1 MSDFNSP
8 SLPLK
13 RFLLL
18 ILFILGCATDG
29 LQKPPNDILAKVGDR
44 IITSRDFLQRSEY
57 TIRPEYCKGDLYQHK
72 KIILNN
78 LIAEKLL
85 AIEIEKSGFE
95 TINASASA
103 FLKGRK
109 EQSMRQLL
117 YFKEGYSKSIISEN
131 EKEHYFKMAGRTYD
145 ISHFSFP
152 GGAFL
157 DSINSALNANISL
170 ENIYR
175 FNFDDNIPTR
185 SVKWEEPN
193 HPIIDQAL
201 FNQSVTKNQTI
212 GPFQID
218 DGSYIIMKVNGW
230 TDRMAMTDKA
240 VQERNNSVVNT
251 LRERKGIEIYKKFI
265 ADAMKGR
272 EVKFNRDV
280 LIPYADAI
288 SERYF
293 RTREEKESAISSA
306 IFNSGEF
313 LTLEDI
319 RPMSDDFSNLT
330 LFNLNGEEWKIKK
343 FEKEIMSHPLVFRKK
358 KMNSAEFSDQFRLA
372 IVDFIQDK
380 FLTNKAYG
388 MSLDKS
394 LEVVQSVS
402 MWKDSF
408 LAYQSS
414 LLFDQ
419 KITNENRHIKMKP
432 IIDKLQHKYDKSIFI
447 NTDLF
452 EKIKISKVDM
462 FVTQNNVPYPI
473 TVPNF
478 PSYTDDS
485 LLDYGSKLN

>member
-1 MSDFNSP
+1 MSDFNFR
-8 SLPLK
+8 SLRLK

-18 ILFILGCATDG
+18 VFFIFGCANDD
-29 LQKPPNDILAKVGDR
+29 LQKPSNDILAKVGDR
-44 IITSRDFLQRSEY
+44 IITSKDFLQRSEY
-57 TIRPEYCKGDLYQHK
+57 TIRPDYCKGDLYQHK

-85 AIEIEKSGFE
+85 AIEIEQSAVE
-95 TINASASA
+95 TINAGAAA

-117 YFKEGYSKSIISEN
+117 YYKEGYSKSVISKN
-131 EKEHYFKMAGRTYD
+131 EEANYFKMAGRTYE

-157 DSINSALNANISL
+157 DSVRSALKANITF
-170 ENIYR
+170 EDIYKL
-175 FNFDDNIPTR
+175 NFDDKIPTR
-185 SVKWEEPN
+185 TVKWEEPN
-193 HPIIDQAL
+193 HPIIDNIL
-201 FNQSVTKNQTI
+201 FNQPVSKNQTV
-212 GPFQID
+212 GPFQMD
-218 DGSYIIMKVNGW
+218 DGSYIIMKINGW

-240 VQERNNSVVNT
+240 IQERNANVINI
-251 LRERKGIEIYKKFI
+251 LKERKGVEIYKKFI
-265 ADAMKGR
+265 ADTMKGV

-293 RTREEKESAISSA
+293 RTREEKESAISGA
-306 IFNSGEF
+306 IFNNGEF

-319 RPMSDDFSNLT
+319 KPMSNDFSDFA

-343 FEKEIMSHPLVFRKK
+343 FENEIMSHPLVFRKK

-372 IVDFIQDK
+372 IIDFIQDR
-380 FLTNKAYG
+380 FLTERAYD

-394 LEVVQSVS
+394 FEVAQSAS
-402 MWKDSF
+402 IWKDSF

-419 KITNENRHIKMKP
+419 SASNENRHIKMKP
-432 IIDKLQHKYDKSIFI
+432 IIDKLQDKYDKNIFI

-473 TVPNF
+473 MVPNF

-485 LLDYGSKLN
+485 YLDYGSKID

>member
-1 MSDFNSP
+1 VLDFNSP
-8 SLPLK
+8 PLLLK

-18 ILFILGCATDG
+18 IFLISGCANDD
-29 LQKPPNDILAKVGDR
+29 LVKPSSDILAKVGDR
-44 IITSRDFLQRSEY
+44 IITSKDFLQRSEY
-57 TIRPEYCKGDLYQHK
+57 TIRPDFCKGDLYQHK

-85 AIEIEKSGFE
+85 AIEIEKSEVE
-95 TINASASA
+95 TINPGASA

-117 YFKEGYSKSIISEN
+117 YFEEGYSKSIIN
-131 EKEHYFKMAGRTYD
+131 NDEKAHYFKMAGRTYD

-157 DSINSALNANISL
+157 DSINSALKANIPFEDLYKS
-170 ENIYR
+170 
-175 FNFDDNIPTR
+175 NFDDSIPTR
-185 SVKWEEPN
+185 SVKWQDPN
-193 HPIIDQAL
+193 HPIVDDIL
-201 FNQSVTKNQTI
+201 FNQSVSKNQTI
-212 GPFQID
+212 GPLMMD
-218 DGSYIIMKVNGW
+218 DGSYIIMKINGW

-240 VQERNNSVVNT
+240 IQERNENVIST
-251 LRERKGIEIYKKFI
+251 LKERKGIEIYKKFI
-265 ADAMKGR
+265 ANVMKGR
-272 EVKFNRDV
+272 EIKFNLDV
-280 LIPYADAI
+280 LIPYSDAI

-293 RTREEKESAISSA
+293 RSKEDKESAISNA
-306 IFNSGEF
+306 LFNSGEF

-319 RPMSDDFSNLT
+319 KPVSDDFSNLT
-330 LFNLNGEEWKIKK
+330 LFSLNGEKWEIGD

-358 KMNSAEFSDQFRLA
+358 KMNAAEFSDQFRLA
-372 IVDFIQDK
+372 IIDFIQDK
-380 FLTNKAYG
+380 FLTEEAYS

-394 LEVVQSVS
+394 FEVTQSAS
-402 MWKDSF
+402 IWKDSF

-414 LLFDQ
+414 LFFD
-419 KITNENRHIKMKP
+419 KSASNKNRHIKMRP
-432 IIDKLQHKYDKSIFI
+432 IVDKLQDKYDKSIFI

-473 TVPNF
+473 VVPNF

-485 LLDYGSKLN
+485 YLDYGSKLD